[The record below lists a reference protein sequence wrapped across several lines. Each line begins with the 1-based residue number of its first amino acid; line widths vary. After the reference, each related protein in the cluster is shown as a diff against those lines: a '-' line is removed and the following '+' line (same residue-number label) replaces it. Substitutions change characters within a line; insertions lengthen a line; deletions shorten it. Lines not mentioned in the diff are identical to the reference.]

1 MSDEELQYIMN
12 DYNHSE
18 KEQLLTAFMNLSFND
33 VPLLQE
39 IREKALKY
47 LDVHT
52 DYIITDIVHLTDAL
66 IILAITGD

>member
-1 MSDEELQYIMN
+1 MKEAPVHHEQH
-12 DYNHSE
+12 YNHSE

-52 DYIITDIVHLTDAL
+52 DYIITDIVHP
-66 IILAITGD
+66 